1 MSTSFKRP
9 DLGSRIELPGS
20 SRVNQ
25 SGGGV
30 EMGLCLVIKQ
40 VQTQAFRLDLVQA
53 SLALALW
60 PNSVVLRLNLNE
72 FERSDCFVKNGSPL
86 RSIKGN

>member
-30 EMGLCLVIKQ
+30 EMDLCVVVKQ

-60 PNSVVLRLNLNE
+60 PNSVVLRLLMSNE
-72 FERSDCFVKNGSPL
+72 FERSDEL
-86 RSIKGN
+86 REERISTEIHKE